1 MSMSLAKQHSFV
13 ACAGALALAPAALP
27 AEWQIAPTASVFTDY
42 TDNPRLVSDHE
53 IATTGRV
60 GELSA
65 IVQRRTEVSE
75 LSLTPRLR
83 SSRYSEDDALGSDD
97 SYLDASW
104 QLATERTRWGVNAGY
119 VRDTTLTSELQLTGL
134 VQSNRRHE
142 GINVSGG
149 PMFSFS
155 DRASAG
161 LQAFWF
167 DNHYTDA
174 LSVGLF
180 DYGYRGLSLS
190 SSYAGSDQSVFTLK
204 LQGGAL
210 HVPIIPSADKE
221 DASARLG
228 WKYQTSALWSI
239 DVSAGPSFVKSKTS
253 SDRGAVYEFGASRQG
268 ERWTFT
274 ASAGRDLTPTGRGSV
289 TQSDQVSLALD
300 SRLTERLSAHIQV
313 AANRNRDLLHESVAA
328 ADQVSYGRV
337 EARVNWQFAERWQL
351 SFAVSGSTLKYESSP
366 ERPESYRTY
375 VGLVWNGLP
384 RYL

>member
-42 TDNPRLVSDHE
+42 TDNPRLAGDHG
-53 IATTGRV
+53 ITTTGRV

-65 IVQRRTEVSE
+65 SVRRRTENSE
-75 LSLTPRLR
+75 FSLTPRLR
-83 SSRYSEDDALGSDD
+83 SSRYSEDAALGSDNG
-97 SYLDASW
+97 YLDSSW
-104 QLATERTRWGVNAGY
+104 QLATERTRWGASAGF

-134 VQSNRRHE
+134 VQGNRRHE

-149 PMFSFS
+149 PTFIFS

-167 DNHYTDA
+167 DNHYVDA
-174 LSVGLF
+174 LAVGLV
-180 DYGYRGLSLS
+180 DYDYRGLSLP
-190 SSYAGSDQSVFTLK
+190 SSYELTEQSVVTFK

-210 HVPIIPSADKE
+210 HVPMLPGADKK

-228 WKYQTSALWSI
+228 WKYQSSALWSI
-239 DVSAGPSFVKSKTS
+239 NVAAGPSFVKSTTS

-268 ERWTFT
+268 ERWTFA
-274 ASAGRDLTPTGRGSV
+274 ASAGRDLTPTGRGAV
-289 TQSDQVSLALD
+289 TRSDQVSLTFD
-300 SRLTERLSAHIQV
+300 GRLTERIGGQLQV
-313 AANRNRDLLHESVAA
+313 AANRNQDLLQESVAA
-328 ADQVSYGRV
+328 AEKVTYGRA
-337 EARVNWQFAERWQL
+337 EASVNWQFAEHWQV
-351 SFAVSGSTLKYESSP
+351 SFAVSGSTLKYASSP
-366 ERPESYRTY
+366 VRAESYRTY
-375 VGLVWNGLP
+375 LGLTWNGLP